1 MIVDMRYHVASLVA
15 VFLALGLG
23 IIIGANLGVS
33 VNPHFEQQISQLEQ
47 TYDKIRS
54 DQKNVEK
61 EMQAKN
67 SELEIAKQFQNAI
80 IPSLISNRLIG
91 KRIAVI
97 RTNDSVDFKYAKQLV
112 DILRQTGADITSITS
127 LTKVFDL
134 KDQGFKTELA
144 DAFDLPMQEDKLFLG
159 SLYQRL
165 IQILTQGNGSSQFLF
180 LHNKNLVELW
190 GDYNRGFVDTLIV
203 FGGANLPES
212 NHQADIDLYLLD
224 ATRKVLPAVS
234 VIGVEPSFV
243 KESYMRLYQS
253 KGLSTVDNIDTP
265 PGQVSLVYLI
275 ANGKRGYYGIKDTA
289 RNLMPTTLKIN
300 Y

>member
-47 TYDKIRS
+47 TYSKIRA
-54 DQKNVEK
+54 DQKNIEK
-61 EMQAKN
+61 EMQIKN
-67 SELEIAKQFQNAI
+67 SELEIARQFQNAI

-112 DILRQTGADITSITS
+112 TILRQTGADITSITS
-127 LTKVFDL
+127 LTKVFNLQDP
-134 KDQGFKTELA
+134 QFKTELA
-144 DAFDLPMQEDKLFLG
+144 DAFDLPMQDDKLFLE

-165 IQILTQGNGSSQFLF
+165 VQILTQGNGSSQLLF

-190 GDYNRGFVDTLIV
+190 GDYNRGFVDTLII

-212 NHQADIDLYLLD
+212 NHQADIDMYLLE
-224 ATRKVLPAVS
+224 AIRKVPGVI
-234 VIGVEPSFV
+234 VIGVEPSQV

-253 KGLSTVDNIDTP
+253 KCLGTVDNVETP

-275 ANGKRGYYGIKDTA
+275 ANGKRGNYGVKDTA
-289 RNLMPTTLKIN
+289 RSLIPTTLKIN